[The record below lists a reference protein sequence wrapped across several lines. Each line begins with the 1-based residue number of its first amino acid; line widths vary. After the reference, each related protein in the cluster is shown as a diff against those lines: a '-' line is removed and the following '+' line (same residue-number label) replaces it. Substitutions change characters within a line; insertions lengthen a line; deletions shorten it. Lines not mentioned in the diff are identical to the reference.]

1 MLETYFPD
9 PEGLQQAVTTEA
21 GPYLEGFAQQ
31 LESNGYARAT
41 IHGHLRAAVH
51 VALWQTGRGLSLKQF
66 NEEELVA
73 FRRHLGRC
81 RCFGTHGAYHHH
93 GAGARRF
100 LGYLD
105 AQSITIPMRSPAGE
119 LPSLLKGFRRW
130 MRCHRGVTETT
141 LEIYGRIVTDLLGA
155 LGEDTRQFDAHRL
168 RAFVLDSA
176 GHHGRSKAKLVV
188 TSVRMFLRYLIAE
201 GRCPSGLDGAIPTI
215 ADWRLDSLPR
225 FLPASEVNRI
235 IESCDPATS
244 IGARDRAIVLLLA
257 RLGLRAGDI
266 LNLRIGDIDWGQA
279 TLQVSGKSRT
289 LVRLPLPQEVGD
301 AILNALTYRRL
312 DSPDDYLFVRAAA
325 PVGPFSKASAVS
337 DIVKR
342 AIRRAG
348 VSAPSKG
355 AHLLRHS
362 AATQWL
368 RDGMELEGIGVILR
382 HRSIDTTAHYAK
394 VDVERLRQLAQPWPE
409 VWPC

>member
-1 MLETYFPD
+1 VLGTYFPD

-31 LESNGYARAT
+31 LGSNGYAQST
-41 IHGHLRAAVH
+41 IHSHLRAAVH
-51 VALWQTGRGLSLKQF
+51 LALWQTGRGLSLRQF
-66 NEEELVA
+66 NEEDLAA
-73 FRRHLGRC
+73 FRRHLGGC
-81 RCFGTHGAYHHH
+81 CCLGTHGAYPHH

-100 LGYLD
+100 LGYLH
-105 AQSITIPMRSPAGE
+105 AQSILTPTRSPAGE
-119 LPSLLKGFRRW
+119 SPSLLEGFRRW
-130 MRCHRGVTETT
+130 MRCHRGVSETT
-141 LEIYGRIVTDLLGA
+141 LEAYGRIVTDLLCT
-155 LGEDTRQFDAHRL
+155 LGEDPRQFNAHRL
-168 RAFVLDSA
+168 RAFVLNRA
-176 GHHGRSKAKLVV
+176 ARHGRSKAKLLV
-188 TSVRMFLRYLIAE
+188 TSMRMFLRYLIAE
-201 GRCPSGLDGAIPTI
+201 GWCPSALDGVIPTI

-225 FLPASEVNRI
+225 FLAASEVNRI

-266 LNLRIGDIDWGQA
+266 VNLRIGDIDWDQA

-289 LVRLPLPQEVGD
+289 RVRLPLPQEVGD

-325 PVGPFSKASAVS
+325 PLGPFSKACTVC
-337 DIVKR
+337 DIVRR
-342 AIRRAG
+342 AIHRAG
-348 VSAPSKG
+348 VSAPSQG

-382 HRSIDTTAHYAK
+382 HRSIDTSAHYAK
-394 VDVERLRQLAQPWPE
+394 VDVERLRQLPQPWPQ